1 MAHASGKY
9 AKAISDRSGLEFPY
23 KEMVK
28 EWNGLTVHKSEFESK
43 HPQLERTRKSAD
55 RISLKNVKPSR
66 IEPVTVI
73 VLVPVIISVKSP
85 FTVSRLSDKYVSFVI
100 PTILVSL
107 VPVIILFKLPV
118 IVSCKLF
125 LIIIFLLPV
134 ITSL

>member
-73 VLVPVIISVKSP
+73 VGGAGFFEYNNSMVPTKKAPI
-85 FTVSRLSDKYVSFVI
+85 
-100 PTILVSL
+100 TIGAVLGT
-107 VPVIILFKLPV
+107 V
-118 IVSCKLF
+118 IVS
-125 LIIIFLLPV
+125 
-134 ITSL
+134 TS